1 MIRLFHFL
9 FAAACIGSMFVYSHQ
24 FTDAYIVP
32 KWCCVLFVLL
42 WMLVCAA
49 FLALQRKSIV
59 TDMTIWGS
67 IIVSS
72 CWVQAVYGI
81 LQYVG
86 LFPSHATFRVT
97 GSFDNPAG
105 FAACL
110 CAGLPFVVFLI
121 IHRNKYIRYAGWLA
135 GGVMV
140 LAVFLS
146 HSRSGMVS
154 VIAVCIMYLC
164 GRFVHGRLWRYL
176 LSVSMIGL
184 LIIGSYWLKKDSADG
199 RLLIWRCGLEMVK
212 DAPWTGHGVGSF
224 EAKYMD
230 YQADYF
236 KEYGSQNRYAMLAD
250 NVKQPFNEYLGVLIN
265 FGIVGLA
272 LLLGMVGA
280 LVYCYRQNP
289 TQEKKIALYIL
300 LSIGVFSFF
309 SYPFMYPFTWMVTF
323 LAVLMLTAD
332 YLKRIKIGT
341 WGRNIIYSA
350 ALMGFF
356 WGQVRLGART
366 QSERSWQKASEV
378 ALGHSCDEALP
389 YYVSLKHRFK
399 DNPYFLYNYAA
410 VFTEAKEY
418 EKALKVALECRKY
431 WADYDLEL
439 LLGDIYREKK
449 DYKQAEEYYMS
460 ASYMCPSRFLPL
472 YQLYELYKCIG
483 NTEKASELAKILLEK
498 PAKVNSALIKRIR
511 YMVKK
516 DGLINSVRR

>member
-1 MIRLFHFL
+1 MIRLFHIL

-59 TDMTIWGS
+59 ADMAIWGS
-67 IIVSS
+67 IIVFS
-72 CWVQAVYGI
+72 CWLQAVYGI

-86 LFPSHATFRVT
+86 LFSSHVTFRVT

-110 CAGLPFVVFLI
+110 CAGLPFVVFLF

-154 VIAVCIMYLC
+154 VIAVCVMYLC

-176 LSVSMIGL
+176 LLVSMIGL

-212 DAPWTGHGVGSF
+212 DAPWTGHGIGSF

-272 LLLGMVGA
+272 LLLGRLCGHLCIVIGKMLHTGKENSSLYFA
-280 LVYCYRQNP
+280 INRRILFLFLSVY
-289 TQEKKIALYIL
+289 
-300 LSIGVFSFF
+300 VSFYVDGENISCRF
-309 SYPFMYPFTWMVTF
+309 H
-323 LAVLMLTAD
+323 MLTVD
-332 YLKRIKIGT
+332 YLKLIKIGT

-350 ALMGFF
+350 TVVSCF
-356 WGQVRLGART
+356 WGQIRLGERT
-366 QSERSWQKASEV
+366 QSERSWQEASV
-378 ALGHSCDEALP
+378 LALCHSYDEALP
-389 YYVSLKHRFK
+389 YYVSLKHRFEES
-399 DNPYFLYNYAA
+399 PYFLYNYAA

-418 EKALKVALECRKY
+418 EKALKVALECRG
-431 WADYDLEL
+431 
-439 LLGDIYREKK
+439 LLGQIMILNYYWVISIEKK
-449 DYKQAEEYYMS
+449 RIINRLK
-460 ASYMCPSRFLPL
+460 
-472 YQLYELYKCIG
+472 
-483 NTEKASELAKILLEK
+483 NTI
-498 PAKVNSALIKRIR
+498 
-511 YMVKK
+511 
-516 DGLINSVRR
+516 